1 MQVYKAFFKVIKK
14 NRGLL
19 LIYLVVF
26 MVLAL
31 LLTNTYNPPQDTDFS
46 KVKVNI
52 AFINDDNDSLLVAGL
67 KTYLSE
73 NANLVDLPDEPE
85 PPELDGWR
93 RAEPPIP
100 DDSCRPHA

>member
-52 AFINDDNDSLLVAGL
+52 AFIN
-67 KTYLSE
+67 
-73 NANLVDLPDEPE
+73 
-85 PPELDGWR
+85 
-93 RAEPPIP
+93 
-100 DDSCRPHA
+100 